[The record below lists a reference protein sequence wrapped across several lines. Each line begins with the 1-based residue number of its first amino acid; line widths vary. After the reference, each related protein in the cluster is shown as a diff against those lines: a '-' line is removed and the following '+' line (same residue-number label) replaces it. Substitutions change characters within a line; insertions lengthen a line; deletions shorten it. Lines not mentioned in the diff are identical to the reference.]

1 MRTLEG
7 NRVWATVPQDKKALS
22 NEERSAIE
30 NYLGLRINDIPEVS
44 DKDVICWGL
53 YVEKF
58 FPGDYTKTN
67 EAFKIK
73 LPDPSSGV
81 EKQFTLVL
89 DGKTN
94 EKLVFSKKV
103 TVGGALVWTVPK
115 THQKTVAKLFDLSMK
130 NFTITSP
137 KDAIYILGKKA
148 QGFWVEAGTTEAGCK
163 KFNTLI
169 KEEKIFSPYDF
180 MEQYMT
186 LANGDKRCRVYLG
199 EDEDK
204 RFWWVP
210 RKDYKIAT
218 EILELTPKDRAV
230 RPETGNID
238 LYSQLDLLELIRQDL
253 HGTSTVYTCDRDD
266 GTNDLGLQSIR
277 GGRGTAQVRKVLE
290 PKKKK

>member
-1 MRTLEG
+1 MESYAIPRSSTNLKGSGTVVKTLRDKVPNPKKSEQKNFSIPPENKFKLYLRTLEG

-130 NFTITSP
+130 N
-137 KDAIYILGKKA
+137 
-148 QGFWVEAGTTEAGCK
+148 
-163 KFNTLI
+163 
-169 KEEKIFSPYDF
+169 
-180 MEQYMT
+180 
-186 LANGDKRCRVYLG
+186 
-199 EDEDK
+199 
-204 RFWWVP
+204 
-210 RKDYKIAT
+210 
-218 EILELTPKDRAV
+218 
-230 RPETGNID
+230 
-238 LYSQLDLLELIRQDL
+238 SQLPHLKTLFIFWEKKHRDFGLKLERQKQDVKSLI
-253 HGTSTVYTCDRDD
+253 
-266 GTNDLGLQSIR
+266 
-277 GGRGTAQVRKVLE
+277 
-290 PKKKK
+290 P